1 MTNEELKKQQE
12 QQNAAGSANLAAETE
27 KNTQESGAVQQTQNY
42 LQQLLQNKPS
52 NFNSQ
57 YLPQL
62 ETLYDKVMNRDKFS
76 YDVASDPLYQ
86 QYKNQYAQMGQ
97 LAMQDAVGN
106 AAALTGGYGN
116 SWATTAGNQAYQGY
130 LQQLNDK
137 VPELYQ
143 TAYAQYAQE
152 GEDLQNQL
160 ALTADLYDNEYSKY
174 MDDLNYMQTMQQTAY
189 ERALSL
195 MQMGIT
201 PSDEILAQA
210 GLTADEAKKII
221 SRMTSGG
228 GSGGGSTKQATG
240 YTPYNAYLS
249 TVLTMDKHGMVPSDE
264 LLKKAGITRA
274 QYDTVTSNYEI
285 AKTVGAEGF
294 KTTAEK
300 SMQNALMNLDS
311 ITRAAYLNSAM
322 TGKPMNIGGSGSG
335 TIDISNM
342 TEEEIH
348 RLILQGEQ
356 YGK

>member
-62 ETLYDKVMNRDKFS
+62 ESLYDKVMNRDKFS

-137 VPELYQ
+137 VPELYES
-143 TAYAQYAQE
+143 AYNRYAQE
-152 GEDLQNQL
+152 GENLQNQL

-195 MQMGIT
+195 MQIGIT
-201 PSDEILAQA
+201 PNDEILAQA

-221 SRMTSGG
+221 SRLTSGG
-228 GSGGGSTKQATG
+228 GGGSTKQATG
-240 YTPYNAYLS
+240 YRPYNSYLA

-285 AKTVGAEGF
+285 AQTVGAEGF
-294 KTTAEK
+294 KTTAEE
-300 SMQNALMNLDS
+300 QRQQYANADPL
-311 ITRAAYLNSAM
+311 TRALLLNSNM
-322 TGKPMNIGGSGSG
+322 TGKAPA
-335 TIDISNM
+335 
-342 TEEEIH
+342 
-348 RLILQGEQ
+348 EQ
-356 YGK
+356 TVDQMMADLEKQFGIKH

>member
-1 MTNEELKKQQE
+1 MTYEEQLKKQQQE
-12 QQNAAGSANLAAETE
+12 QQNAAGGVNLAAETE
-27 KNTQESGAVQQTQNY
+27 KNTTQESGAVQQTQNY

-52 NFNSQ
+52 SFNSQ

-160 ALTADLYDNEYSKY
+160 ALTADLYNNEYSKY
-174 MDDLNYMQTMQQTAY
+174 MDDLNYMQQMQQTAY

-195 MQMGIT
+195 MQMGLT
-201 PSDEILAQA
+201 PNAELLAQA
-210 GLTADEAKKII
+210 GLTEDDAKQILA
-221 SRMTSGG
+221 RMS
-228 GSGGGSTKQATG
+228 
-240 YTPYNAYLS
+240 
-249 TVLTMDKHGMVPSDE
+249 
-264 LLKKAGITRA
+264 
-274 QYDTVTSNYEI
+274 
-285 AKTVGAEGF
+285 
-294 KTTAEK
+294 
-300 SMQNALMNLDS
+300 
-311 ITRAAYLNSAM
+311 
-322 TGKPMNIGGSGSG
+322 GSGSG
-335 TIDISNM
+335 VNDYVKSMGTLLADKVAGVINTGATAAIKKENPGVVSDIINRLGGMAAGLTGGATQNIQAIDDQAMRDAALWAESLR
-342 TEEEIH
+342 EEE
-348 RLILQGEQ
+348 E
-356 YGK
+356 KKK

>member
-1 MTNEELKKQQE
+1 MTYEEQLKKQQQE
-12 QQNAAGSANLAAETE
+12 QQNAAGGVNLAAETE

-52 NFNSQ
+52 SFNSQ

-160 ALTADLYDNEYSKY
+160 ALTADLYNNEYSKY

-201 PSDEILAQA
+201 PNDEILAQA

-228 GSGGGSTKQATG
+228 GGGSTKKATG
-240 YTPYNAYLS
+240 YTPYNSYLS
-249 TVLTMDKHGMVPSDE
+249 TVLTMDKLGMEPSDE

-285 AKTVGAEGF
+285 AQTVGAEGF
-294 KTTAEK
+294 NTTAENTK
-300 SMQNALMNLDS
+300 QQALMNLDP

-322 TGKPMNIGGSGSG
+322 TGKPMNTGGSGFG
-335 TIDISNM
+335 TIDFSNM
-342 TEEEIH
+342 TPEEQMKVLEK
-348 RLILQGEQ
+348 EWEN
-356 YGK
+356 K

>member
-1 MTNEELKKQQE
+1 MTYEEQLKKQQQE
-12 QQNAAGSANLAAETE
+12 QQNAAGGVNLAAETE

-52 NFNSQ
+52 SFNSQ

-160 ALTADLYDNEYSKY
+160 ALTADLYNNEYSKY

-221 SRMTSGG
+221 SGLTGG
-228 GSGGGSTKQATG
+228 GGGGGSTKKATG
-240 YTPYNAYLS
+240 YTPYNSDLAVAITAYKLGND
-249 TVLTMDKHGMVPSDE
+249 VSDD
-264 LLKKAGITRA
+264 LLKRAGLTRN
-274 QYDTVTSNYEI
+274 QYETAMEGLSV
-285 AKTVGAEGF
+285 AKTLGAEGF
-294 KTTAEK
+294 KTTAEE
-300 SMQNALMNLDS
+300 QRQQYANADPL
-311 ITRAAYLNSAM
+311 TRALLLNSNM
-322 TGKPMNIGGSGSG
+322 TGKAPAEQTVDQMMD
-335 TIDISNM
+335 DI
-342 TEEEIH
+342 EKEFGIKH
-348 RLILQGEQ
+348 
-356 YGK
+356 